1 MGDNSFKYACFV
13 SYCHG
18 QYELMTSFIDQL
30 KGALDA
36 YLDPLLDEGVF
47 IDTGRLLP
55 GYKYNETLAQAICQ
69 SVCMVVV
76 YSPKYERHDYC
87 VREYEAMVK
96 LEGARRQLLGSAAK
110 GRGFII
116 PVILRGSDNI
126 PQRIRDHVHYS
137 DFSKFT
143 LATPRLAS
151 NPDYIEKIQ
160 QIAQVIYEQY
170 RAFTE
175 LGANPCTGCE
185 EFSLP
190 PASALPAWRTPVFVN
205 RQSPAAAN
213 AG

>member
-1 MGDNSFKYACFV
+1 MADSFKYACFV

-30 KGALDA
+30 KSALDA

-96 LEGARRQLLGSAAK
+96 LEGSRRALLGAAGQ

-126 PQRIRDHVHYS
+126 RSAFATTCTTRTSRSSRSQRRGWRAIPTTSRR
-137 DFSKFT
+137 FS
-143 LATPRLAS
+143 RS
-151 NPDYIEKIQ
+151 
-160 QIAQVIYEQY
+160 
-170 RAFTE
+170 
-175 LGANPCTGCE
+175 
-185 EFSLP
+185 
-190 PASALPAWRTPVFVN
+190 RT
-205 RQSPAAAN
+205 
-213 AG
+213 